1 MKKRI
6 PLFTAIFLF
15 GFYLIGQGYLM
26 STAPNASPV
35 GAKQSLFKS
44 YESALK
50 KSTFK
55 DINGKTYSFKNTM
68 PKVVIVNFW
77 ASWCTPCLEEFPS
90 ITKLQEKYGKN
101 KNFLFLGI
109 NTDDENV
116 MKKIKKT
123 VSRYKLNIPIVT
135 DTKGKHVENYSIS
148 AIPVSIVY
156 KDGKVVEVSNGAKD
170 FYSEEFLSQ
179 LKDWKL

>member
-6 PLFTAIFLF
+6 PLLLTIFLF
-15 GFYLIGQGYLM
+15 AFYLIGQGYFI
-26 STAPNASPV
+26 STGPNASPV
-35 GAKQSLFKS
+35 GAKQSLYKS

-50 KSTFK
+50 QSTFK
-55 DINGKTYSFKNTM
+55 DSNGKKYSFKNNI
-68 PKVVIVNFW
+68 PKIVIVNFW

-90 ITKLQEKYGKN
+90 ITKLQEKYGSN
-101 KNFLFLGI
+101 KNFLFLAI

-116 MKKIKKT
+116 AQKIDKIK
-123 VSRYKLNIPIVT
+123 SRYKLNIPIVI
-135 DTKGKHVENYSIS
+135 DKAGKHVESYSIS

-156 KDGKVVEVSNGAKD
+156 RDGKVVEVSNGSKD